1 MIDPGYTRAR
11 LLAEIEAPGPP
22 GNPLSDITDPRVA
35 TTDAH
40 VRLCGHAREDLFPL
54 LNIALSER
62 FAAAA
67 RLQLIRD
74 LLIPLRNALGNA
86 FKHGNGRDP
95 TKTISVELVL
105 ARKGALIA
113 VTDEGAG
120 FDVAVTF
127 RRFQGDE
134 NYFVN
139 HGCGFRNLHRAMS
152 SVSYENGGRT
162 VLLCFQPMEDDLA
175 SSSCPASTGD
185 STTAPG
191 ETPAEGHAAHE
202 PGSSRREEARS
213 SKSEIRNPKSE
224 IDQGLRTSAA
234 TLGFSVRAHGSEAV
248 EVFPNILDEEWIRT
262 SLSTELPEFANG
274 QTRLESCRI
283 YAAGGRAGDCCGNR
297 YLLRVAG
304 HNGEP
309 METRILTGRFHAT
322 EAAAVADFAAA
333 TRLHEAKISKRVLIP
348 RPVARL
354 AAEPRLV
361 LYNFDSWMNLREFLT
376 FRNSL
381 KSLRHRSERIGQT
394 LAALHRSQVSL
405 PVMETDP
412 LGAGLQTMVTRAV
425 TNLQMLPRGSDLV
438 NHFHACVE
446 RLQERAASRGARP
459 LAPIHGAFGWD
470 CVHYGV
476 DGCFYLYRFEMC
488 RQADPGLDLGGFAA
502 DLLCF
507 TLAHHDAEVFRICHD
522 TLLSNYNANAGHP
535 IDEDELRFHVAF
547 ALLDR
552 LQRGE
557 PRKKA
562 AARQLIGA
570 LNVSLDMWDWAAARE
585 VLS

>member
-1 MIDPGYTRAR
+1 MIDLSYTRAR
-11 LLAEIEAPGPP
+11 LLAEIEAADSEGE
-22 GNPLSDITDPRVA
+22 PLSNITDPRVA
-35 TTDAH
+35 TRD
-40 VRLCGHAREDLFPL
+40 VRVRVCGRGRHDLFPL
-54 LNIALSER
+54 LKAALLER

-139 HGCGFRNLHRAMS
+139 DGCGFRNLHGAMS

-162 VLLCFQPMEDDLA
+162 VLLCYRPAMENME
-175 SSSCPASTGD
+175 PASRLPASEPVAAGVSPAVEGGILPPGIRSVVSARLD
-185 STTAPG
+185 PSTRLPPGGTPGSTAG
-191 ETPAEGHAAHE
+191 ETPTATFRGAPRVKDSE
-202 PGSSRREEARS
+202 SSL
-213 SKSEIRNPKSE
+213 SK
-224 IDQGLRTSAA
+224 
-234 TLGFSVRAHGSEAV
+234 V
-248 EVFPNILDEEWIRT
+248 LDAEWIQAC
-262 SLSTELPEFANG
+262 LSDELPESANG
-274 QTRLESCRI
+274 QTRIESCRV
-283 YAAGGRAGDCCGNR
+283 YPTCGRANDDCGNR
-297 YLLRVAG
+297 YVLRVTG

-322 EAAAVADFAAA
+322 EAAAAADFEAA
-333 TRLHEAKISKRVLIP
+333 TSLHEAKISKRVLIP
-348 RPVARL
+348 RPVARP
-354 AAEPRLV
+354 AGEPRLV
-361 LYNFDSWMNLREFLT
+361 LYDFDSWMNLWEFLT
-376 FRNSL
+376 FRNNL
-381 KSLRHRSERIGQT
+381 KSLRRRSERIGQT

-405 PVMETDP
+405 PGIETDP
-412 LGAGLQTMVTRAV
+412 IGGGLQAMVTRAV
-425 TNLQMLPRGSDLV
+425 TNLQMLSGGSDLV

-446 RLQERAASRGARP
+446 RLQERAASRGPRRP
-459 LAPIHGAFGWD
+459 SPIHGAFGWD
-470 CVHYGV
+470 CIHYGV
-476 DGCFYLYRFEMC
+476 DRRFYLYRFEKC

-522 TLLSNYNANAGHP
+522 TLLSHYNANAEYP

-547 ALLDR
+547 ALLER
-552 LQRGE
+552 LQRAE

-562 AARQLIGA
+562 GARQLFGA
-570 LNVSLDMWDWAAARE
+570 LNVALGVWNWAAASE